1 MASVW
6 NRLGYGPLGMLTTEY
21 LDYAVD
27 KETHIIIVG
36 RAIHWAGNLE
46 PQEMDKAAVPLT
58 LLRLLLCFLTVVQRE
73 QPPPMLQL
81 LGLSGTH
88 IL

>member
-27 KETHIIIVG
+27 REMNMLIVG
-36 RAIHWAGNLE
+36 RAIRWAGNLE
-46 PQEMDKAAVPLT
+46 PQEMDKAALPLI
-58 LLRLLLCFLTVVQRE
+58 LLRLLLCFLTVVQRA